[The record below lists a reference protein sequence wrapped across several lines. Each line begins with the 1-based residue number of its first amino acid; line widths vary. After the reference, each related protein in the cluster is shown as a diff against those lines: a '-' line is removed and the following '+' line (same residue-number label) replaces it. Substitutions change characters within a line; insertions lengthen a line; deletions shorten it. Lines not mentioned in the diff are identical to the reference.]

1 MAQGTRVGQYKLIE
15 VVSQGEIL
23 TIHRARD
30 IEQDQRVVIRMVQP
44 YLLGDADLRD
54 RFRREA
60 EKLTRLRHPHI
71 IPVRDIQTSAD
82 ALYLVTD
89 EPTGESLER
98 RLTGKGPLEID
109 DALSIISKIAEALD
123 YAHGQDVFHH
133 DLRPANVHLVGKTPM
148 LSGFYLLEAVG
159 ATPVYMAPEQL
170 DETSA
175 AAADRRSDAYT
186 LGVVV
191 YEMLTGRPPF
201 KGTAA
206 DVAAAHLTQRPTP
219 PRVHNP
225 DLLPALDAILLK
237 ALAKQPQNRYQT
249 AGELAD
255 ALHQA
260 VQTAQTRRMAHEPAF
275 DSKAGIAKETTY
287 KPSFLNDDGGMP
299 VWIWVGLGILLA
311 VVVAAII
318 LLTTS

>member
-1 MAQGTRVGQYKLIE
+1 MAQGTSVGQYKLIE

-30 IEQDQRVVIRMVQP
+30 TKRDQLVVVKMVQP
-44 YLLGDADLRD
+44 HLLGDLDLRD

-60 EKLTRLRHPHI
+60 EKLSRLHHPHI
-71 IPVRDIQTSAD
+71 VPVRDILISAD
-82 ALYLVTD
+82 ALFLVTD

-98 RLTGKGPLEID
+98 QLTGKGPLEID

-123 YAHGQDVFHH
+123 YAHDQEVFHH
-133 DLRPANVHLVGKTPM
+133 DLRPANVHLVGKTPV
-148 LSGFYLLEAVG
+148 LSSFYLLEAVG

-201 KGTAA
+201 EGTAA
-206 DVAAAHLTQRPTP
+206 DVAAAHLTQRPMP
-219 PRVHNP
+219 PRVHSP

-255 ALHQA
+255 ALHHS
-260 VQTAQTRRMAHEPAF
+260 VQTAQTRRMAHERAF
-275 DSKAGIAKETTY
+275 DSKTGIAKEPAY
-287 KPSFLNDDGGMP
+287 KPSFLDDDGSIP
-299 VWIWVGLGILLA
+299 VWIWVGLGVLLA
-311 VVVAAII
+311 VVVAAVI